1 MLLSSRG
8 NCDLNGGGCE
18 GDATVERKNKSV
30 ACYFNK
36 APRSQFVF
44 IKWVGGWRWLFIG
57 GHIIILLLLLGET
70 PKLLLYCNRLLFS
83 YGDFFFASVK
93 DMTLLETPQRR
104 DEKRYIKC
112 LGHVVVYKE
121 RFY

>member
-1 MLLSSRG
+1 MVVGVKETRRWRERTRVLLVILIKPRG
-8 NCDLNGGGCE
+8 RN
-18 GDATVERKNKSV
+18 S
-30 ACYFNK
+30 F
-36 APRSQFVF
+36 F